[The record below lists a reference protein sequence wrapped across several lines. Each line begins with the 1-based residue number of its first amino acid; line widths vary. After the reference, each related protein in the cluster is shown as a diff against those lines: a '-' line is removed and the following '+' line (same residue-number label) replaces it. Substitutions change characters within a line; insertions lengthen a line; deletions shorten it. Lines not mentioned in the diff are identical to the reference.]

1 MKVGLYFDMR
11 NPPQWHVEPAR
22 LYGFMLEMCEE
33 AERLGIDALWVT
45 EHHGFDDGYLSQ
57 PLTMLAAM
65 AARTRRVRLGTGIVI
80 APLHAAVEIAE
91 QAAIVDILSGGRLDL
106 GLGAGYRVPEYEL
119 YGADISQ
126 RYAGTDARAREIRQ
140 LWETGAVTPGPVQ
153 DRLPI
158 WMGYQGPK
166 GARRAGLLGEGLLS
180 PDPALYPTYRD
191 ALVEAGHDPA
201 TARMS
206 GGLQSWVTDDPDRD
220 WPTVAEHLA
229 YQVNS
234 YLRHAV
240 EGTGNPLPKPA
251 DPDRMRARDPRG
263 PLGYLYY
270 GSPAEVAPR
279 ILDYT
284 AGAPVETVYLWASIG
299 GMPAEMVARQV
310 QLVCSELAPLLRAA

>member
-11 NPPQWHVEPAR
+11 NPPQWQVEPSR

-65 AARTRRVRLGTGIVI
+65 ASRTRRARLGTGIMV

-91 QAAIVDILSGGRLDL
+91 QAAIVDIVSGGRLDL
-106 GLGAGYRVPEYEL
+106 GLGAGYRVPEYDL
-119 YGADISQ
+119 YGADISR
-126 RYAGTDARAREIRQ
+126 RYATTDARAREIRE
-140 LWETGAVTPGPVQ
+140 LWASGRVTPRPVQ
-153 DRLPI
+153 ERLPI

-166 GARRAGLLGEGLLS
+166 GARRAGLLGECLLS

-191 ALVEAGHDPA
+191 ALIEAGHDPGE
-201 TARMS
+201 ARMS
-206 GGLQSWVTDDPDRD
+206 GGLQTWVTDDPDRD

-229 YQVNS
+229 YQVDS
-234 YLRHAV
+234 YLRHSV

-251 DPDRMRARDPRG
+251 DPDKMRARDPRG
-263 PLGYLYY
+263 PLGYVYY

-279 ILDYT
+279 ILCYT

-299 GMPAEMVARQV
+299 GMAEAMVARQV
-310 QLVCSELAPLLRAA
+310 QLVCNELAPLLRAG

>member
-11 NPPQWHVEPAR
+11 NPPQWQVEPSR

-65 AARTRRVRLGTGIVI
+65 AARTRRARLGTGIMV

-91 QAAIVDILSGGRLDL
+91 QAAIVDIVSGGRLDL
-106 GLGAGYRVPEYEL
+106 GLGAGYRVPEYDL
-119 YGADISQ
+119 YGADISR
-126 RYAGTDARAREIRQ
+126 RYATTDARAREIRE
-140 LWETGAVTPGPVQ
+140 LWASGRVTPRPVQ
-153 DRLPI
+153 ERLPI

-166 GARRAGLLGEGLLS
+166 GARRAGLLGECLLS

-191 ALVEAGHDPA
+191 ALIEAGHDPGA
-201 TARMS
+201 ARMS
-206 GGLQSWVTDDPDRD
+206 GGLQTWVTDDPDRD

-229 YQVNS
+229 YQVDS
-234 YLRHAV
+234 YLRHSV

-251 DPDRMRARDPRG
+251 DPDKMRARDPRG
-263 PLGYLYY
+263 PLGYVYY
-270 GSPAEVAPR
+270 GSPGEVAPR
-279 ILDYT
+279 ILGYT

-299 GMPAEMVARQV
+299 GMAEEMVARQV
-310 QLVCSELAPLLRAA
+310 QLVCNELAPLLRAG